1 MHSPIIQELINHL
14 KYLPGVGNKSAT
26 RMAYYLLEQNRPAAL
41 KLANSLNEAVDKIHH
56 CESCRIL
63 TENSLCQLC
72 SDPSRDTKTLCVV
85 GSPADVFAI
94 EQSRIYKGYYFVLMG
109 SLSPLDGIG
118 PNELGLPELFKK
130 ISDNDYKEVILA
142 TSTTVEGEG
151 TANYII
157 NELSDFPGDV
167 TRIAFGV
174 PLGGDL
180 EYVDGTTL
188 GHAFSG
194 RKTIIS

>member
-1 MHSPIIQELINHL
+1 MHSPLIQDLINHL

-26 RMAYYLLEQNRPAAL
+26 RMAYYLLEHNKDAAL
-41 KLANSLNEAVDKIHH
+41 KISNSLQQAVEKIDN

-63 TENSLCQLC
+63 TENTRCDIC
-72 SDPSRDTKTLCVV
+72 SDLSRDPQTLCIV

-94 EQSRIYKGYYFVLMG
+94 EQSGIYKGYYFVLMG
-109 SLSPLDGIG
+109 NLSPLDGVG
-118 PNELGLPELFKK
+118 PNELGLPVLFQKVAEG
-130 ISDNDYKEVILA
+130 DYQEIILA

-157 NELSDFPGDV
+157 NELQGFSGKV

-180 EYVDGTTL
+180 EYVDGSTL

-194 RKTIIS
+194 RKVIT

>member
-1 MHSPIIQELINHL
+1 MHSPLIQDLINHL

-26 RMAYYLLEQNRPAAL
+26 RMAYYLLEQNKAAAL
-41 KLANSLNEAVDKIHH
+41 KIANSLQQAVEKIHH

-63 TENSLCQLC
+63 TENKICQICADL
-72 SDPSRDTKTLCVV
+72 SRDEKTLCIV

-94 EQSRIYKGYYFVLMG
+94 EQSGIFKGYYFVLMG

-118 PNELGLPELFKK
+118 PNELGLPKLFEKV
-130 ISDNDYKEVILA
+130 NKENFQEIILA

-157 NELSDFPGDV
+157 NELHDFSGTV

-180 EYVDGTTL
+180 EYVDGSTL

-194 RKTIIS
+194 RKPIS